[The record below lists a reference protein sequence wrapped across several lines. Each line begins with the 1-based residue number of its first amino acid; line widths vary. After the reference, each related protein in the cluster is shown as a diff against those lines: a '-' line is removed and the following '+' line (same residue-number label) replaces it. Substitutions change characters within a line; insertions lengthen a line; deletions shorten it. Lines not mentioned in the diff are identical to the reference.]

1 MLISAL
7 VPHFR
12 IDLQVGQIPP
22 PFLGVWNYVLLAFLV
37 AVEGPIVTLGGA
49 VAASAGVMDPVLV
62 FIAAATGNLTSDMLW
77 YSLGYVGKTSWLV
90 RHGRW
95 FGLRERH
102 VQRLERGMHDHARK
116 ILIVAKLTL
125 SLTIPTLVAAG
136 MARVPWRRWF
146 PAVFAA
152 EMVWTGGLVLAGFY
166 FTESIKRLEQGLQYV
181 AIAGTIIFVVGI
193 VIWLLR
199 HNLRQT
205 VVRLANG
212 NDDKAEERDSD
223 AAAS

>member
-1 MLISAL
+1 MLTSAL
-7 VPHFR
+7 FPNFR
-12 IDLQVGQIPP
+12 VELQVGQIPP
-22 PFLGVWNYVLLAFLV
+22 PFLGIWNYVLLAFLV

-49 VAASAGVMDPVLV
+49 VAASVGVMNPVLV
-62 FIAAATGNLTSDMLW
+62 FIAAAAGNLTSDMLW
-77 YSLGYVGKTSWLV
+77 YTLGYVGKTDWLV

-102 VQRLERGMHDHARK
+102 VQRLEQGMHDHARK

-146 PAVFAA
+146 PAVFGA
-152 EMVWTGGLVLAGFY
+152 EMIWTGGLVLAGFY
-166 FTESIKRLEQGLQYV
+166 FAESLKRLEQGLQYV
-181 AIAGTIIFVVGI
+181 AIAGTIIFVLGI
-193 VIWLLR
+193 AIWLLR

-212 NDDKAEERDSD
+212 NGDKPEEHNSD
-223 AAAS
+223 AATS

>member
-1 MLISAL
+1 MLTPAL
-7 VPHFR
+7 TPNFWGE
-12 IDLQVGQIPP
+12 LQAGQIP
-22 PFLGVWNYVLLAFLV
+22 FLGIWNYLLLAILV

-49 VAASAGVMDPVLV
+49 VAASAGVMNPVLV
-62 FIAAATGNLTSDMLW
+62 FIAAAAGNLTSDSLW
-77 YSLGYVGKTSWLV
+77 YLLGYVGKTDWLV
-90 RHGRW
+90 RHGQW

-102 VQRLERGMHDHARK
+102 VQRLEHGMHTHARK

-152 EMVWTGGLVLAGFY
+152 EMAWTGGLVLAGFY
-166 FTESIKRLEQGLQYV
+166 FAESMKRLEQGIQYL
-181 AIAGTIIFVVGI
+181 AIGGTIIFVVG
-193 VIWLLR
+193 VAIWLLR

-212 NDDKAEERDSD
+212 NDDKAEEHDSG
-223 AAAS
+223 AATS

>member
-1 MLISAL
+1 MLTPAFL
-7 VPHFR
+7 PNFR

-49 VAASAGVMDPVLV
+49 VAASVGVMNPVLV
-62 FIAAATGNLTSDMLW
+62 FIAAAAGNLTSDMLW
-77 YSLGYVGKTSWLV
+77 YTLGYVGKTDWLV

-102 VQRLERGMHDHARK
+102 VQRLEQGMHDHARK

-146 PAVFAA
+146 PAVFGA
-152 EMVWTGGLVLAGFY
+152 EMIWTGGLVLAGFY
-166 FTESIKRLEQGLQYV
+166 FTESMKRLEQGLQYL
-181 AIAGTIIFVVGI
+181 AIGGTIIFVAGLV
-193 VIWLLR
+193 VWLLR

-212 NDDKAEERDSD
+212 NDDKAEEHNSD
-223 AAAS
+223 AATS

>member
-1 MLISAL
+1 MLIPAWA
-7 VPHFR
+7 PNFR
-12 IDLQVGQIPP
+12 LELQVGQIPP

-49 VAASAGVMDPVLV
+49 VAASVGVMDPVLV
-62 FIAAATGNLTSDMLW
+62 FIAAAAGNLTSDMLW
-77 YSLGYVGKTSWLV
+77 YSLGYVGKTGWLV

-102 VQRLERGMHDHARK
+102 VQRLEQGMHNHARK

-181 AIAGTIIFVVGI
+181 AIAGTIIFLVGI
-193 VIWLLR
+193 AIWLLR

-212 NDDKAEERDSD
+212 NDDKAEEHDSD
-223 AAAS
+223 AATS